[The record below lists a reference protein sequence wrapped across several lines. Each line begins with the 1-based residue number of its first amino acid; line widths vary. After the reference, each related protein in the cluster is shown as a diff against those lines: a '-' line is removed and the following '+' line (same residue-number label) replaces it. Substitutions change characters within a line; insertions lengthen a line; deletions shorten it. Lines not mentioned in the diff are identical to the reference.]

1 MQGMFLVRVLKKKFD
16 MKIYAEF
23 DFSSFVVE
31 VEVITPPPPLQQPTT
46 LIFNFYS
53 IQFSL
58 FTK

>member
-1 MQGMFLVRVLKKKFD
+1 

-31 VEVITPPPPLQQPTT
+31 VEVITPPPLQQPTT

-58 FTK
+58 FTKYAQ